1 MGSHLMFLKS
11 DFSYQAMNHRQKI
24 KRFRQRIYALPRVRS
39 RSLNPRCA
47 AQIENGARWLHA
59 FAVWRKL
66 ARQGSSDAEIQ
77 AAYFYGIAKCK
88 GKGLPC
94 RFGSLGGRYAE
105 VLATACYRRAAQ
117 AGNRQGQYLLACIYH
132 SFGTAGDTAQA
143 IAWYEKSA
151 VQGYGYAACNLA
163 CIYADGE
170 GVVADYVLAEHYR
183 RLAHQHLTDDAELAE
198 LDALVQ
204 RKCG

>member
-1 MGSHLMFLKS
+1 MP
-11 DFSYQAMNHRQKI
+11 
-24 KRFRQRIYALPRVRS
+24 FRQPRRTTCRS
-39 RSLNPRCA
+39 
-47 AQIENGARWLHA
+47 ARNRH
-59 FAVWRKL
+59 
-66 ARQGSSDAEIQ
+66 
-77 AAYFYGIAKCK
+77 
-88 GKGLPC
+88 
-94 RFGSLGGRYAE
+94 
-105 VLATACYRRAAQ
+105 AAQ

-151 VQGYGYAACNLA
+151 AQGYGYAACNLA

-170 GVVADYVLAEHYR
+170 GVVADPVLAEHYR

-204 RKCG
+204 RTCG

>member
-1 MGSHLMFLKS
+1 
-11 DFSYQAMNHRQKI
+11 MNHRQKI

-66 ARQGSSDAEIQ
+66 AHQGSSDAEIQ

-94 RFGSLGGRYAE
+94 RFGSLGGRHA
-105 VLATACYRRAAQ
+105 
-117 AGNRQGQYLLACIYH
+117 
-132 SFGTAGDTAQA
+132 TAGDTAKA

-151 VQGYGYAACNLA
+151 AQGYGYAACNLA

-170 GVVADYVLAEHYR
+170 DVVADPVLSEHYR
-183 RLAHQHLTDDAELAE
+183 RLAYQYLADDAELAE

-204 RKCG
+204 RTCG

>member
-1 MGSHLMFLKS
+1 
-11 DFSYQAMNHRQKI
+11 MNHRQKI
-24 KRFRQRIYALPRVRS
+24 KRFRQRIYALPRVRY

-47 AQIENGARWLHA
+47 VQIENGARWLHA

-94 RFGSLGGRYAE
+94 RFGSLGGLHAE
-105 VLATACYRRAAQ
+105 ALATACYRRAAQ

-132 SFGTAGDTAQA
+132 SFGTAGDTAKA

-151 VQGYGYAACNLA
+151 AQGYGYAACNLA

-170 GVVADYVLAEHYR
+170 GVVADPVLSEHYR
-183 RLAHQHLTDDAELAE
+183 RLAHQYLADDAELAE

>member
-1 MGSHLMFLKS
+1 
-11 DFSYQAMNHRQKI
+11 MNHRQKI

-66 ARQGSSDAEIQ
+66 AHQGSSDAEIQ

-94 RFGSLGGRYAE
+94 RFGSLGGRHAE
-105 VLATACYRRAAQ
+105 ALATA
-117 AGNRQGQYLLACIYH
+117 
-132 SFGTAGDTAQA
+132 
-143 IAWYEKSA
+143 
-151 VQGYGYAACNLA
+151 
-163 CIYADGE
+163 
-170 GVVADYVLAEHYR
+170 
-183 RLAHQHLTDDAELAE
+183 
-198 LDALVQ
+198 VQ
-204 RKCG
+204 RKRATGKGNICWPASTTASALPATPPKPSPGMKNPPHKVTATPLATLPASMPMGKTSLPIPYSPNITAGLPISIWPTMPSWPNWMHSFNGHAAENHCVR